1 MSKKG
6 QYSPYDDP
14 RNRPSSQPA
23 QASSDFARPAA
34 AESAHPTPSVS
45 VNHSEKTLPDNY
57 VDLAESIITALKREA
72 DAKTRDQATN
82 RIIQPITT
90 TKLRNLLSLF
100 SETYNECLRSD
111 ADLLSDAQI
120 SALRAARVRI
130 IYECGRD
137 KDVKHFI
144 DKTQM
149 LDFLFGIGNQ
159 KSEMIRYY
167 HYLEALVAYGRFTG
181 YNKEEK

>member
-23 QASSDFARPAA
+23 QASSDFARQAA
-34 AESAHPTPSVS
+34 LESAHPTPSVS

-72 DAKTRDQATN
+72 DADWK
-82 RIIQPITT
+82 IKPITT
-90 TKLRNLLSLF
+90 TKLRNLFNLF

-111 ADLLSDAQI
+111 ADLLSDAQT

-137 KDVKHFI
+137 RDVKHFI

-159 KSEMIRYY
+159 RSEMIRYY